1 VHYDHVRPRNDNL
14 PAPRDMTTSTLH
26 DDDLTA
32 PSNPTPSALRDDDL
46 PAPCDTPLSGLR
58 STNMPALCDEPSGYG
73 DGSADFYDQIY
84 APPPRMAIARLA
96 ALAGSGPV
104 LEAGIG
110 TGRYALPL
118 AAAGVAMHGIDAS
131 PAMLA
136 ALAAKPGGA
145 AIPVTLGD
153 FATMRV
159 PGRFRL
165 ITCLADTLSLL
176 ADATAQASAL
186 SHFAAA
192 LHSDGQ
198 VLIETAA
205 CPTTESTDTHIDI
218 ALTTATGTRRY
229 AARRCGV
236 SVTALDGWAA
246 AAGLTLHER
255 WRDWR
260 GSPWNGEAGSV
271 FSLYQRNDVHRY
283 R

>member
-1 VHYDHVRPRNDNL
+1 MTTSALRNDAL
-14 PAPRDMTTSTLH
+14 PAPSDTTTS
-26 DDDLTA
+26 
-32 PSNPTPSALRDDDL
+32 ALGDDDL
-46 PAPCDTPLSGLR
+46 PAPGDPATSGPR
-58 STNMPALCDEPSGYG
+58 STNMPALHDTPSGYG
-73 DGSADFYDQIY
+73 DGCADFYDQIY
-84 APPPRMAIARLA
+84 APPSRTAIARLA

-118 AAAGVAMHGIDAS
+118 AATGVAMHGIDAS

-186 SHFAAA
+186 VQFAAA
-192 LHSDGQ
+192 LQSDGL
-198 VLIETAA
+198 VLIETAT
-205 CPTTESTDTHIDI
+205 CPTTESTDTHVDI

-236 SVTALDGWAA
+236 GVTALDDWAT
-246 AAGLTLHER
+246 AAGLSLHER
-255 WRDWR
+255 WRDWH

-271 FSLYQRNDVHRY
+271 FSLYRHGGADRRRQIAAGAQD
-283 R
+283 